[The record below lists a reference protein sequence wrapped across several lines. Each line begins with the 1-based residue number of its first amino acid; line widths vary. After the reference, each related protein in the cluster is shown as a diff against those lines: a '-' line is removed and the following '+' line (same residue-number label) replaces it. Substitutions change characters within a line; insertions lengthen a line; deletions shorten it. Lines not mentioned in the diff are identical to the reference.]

1 MAWTRPTDGKS
12 REDSIAEK
20 IPPPRTSSA
29 PVAAANT
36 ARGRRSA
43 SQASACSG
51 VCGCC
56 ATRASVRPA
65 PRPPG
70 GERAH
75 VGGETDGGGGLV
87 VGAVDRARKPV
98 PGEEDQV
105 EAGLRE
111 PDERLD
117 PGAPAQLGGRG
128 RSHVPAQYGDRATPF
143 AVRAR
148 AWTLAPW
155 TTFGSCCRRRAPPAA
170 GRSRRGAAPPPPS
183 RRTPRSRSGAAARAA
198 ARSRGP

>member
-1 MAWTRPTDGKS
+1 M
-12 REDSIAEK
+12 
-20 IPPPRTSSA
+20 PPPRTSIA

-56 ATRASVRPA
+56 ATRASVRRA
-65 PRPPG
+65 LRPPG

-75 VGGETDGGGGLV
+75 VGGEADGGGGLV
-87 VGAVDRARKPV
+87 VGTVDRAREPV

-105 EAGLRE
+105 EAGLRQ

-117 PGAPAQLGGRG
+117 AGAPAQLVGRERG
-128 RSHVPAQYGDRATPF
+128 HVGPQYGDRTAPS
-143 AVRAR
+143 AVTAR
-148 AWTLAPW
+148 AWTRAPW

-183 RRTPRSRSGAAARAA
+183 RRTLPS
-198 ARSRGP
+198 